1 MSETLNFRE
10 GIRGRNRDAFI
21 AALHDE
27 APLYRDRAGF
37 WVASRFEDVRA
48 VLLDHASFSSGAMGG
63 MLPLISDDPPRH
75 SQLRGLLSKA
85 FTPTMI
91 EAMRP
96 WVQSLAHDL
105 VAAIEPS
112 VEVEVVSALTTP
124 LPVTVIARMM
134 DIPMSDSDRFKE
146 WSNALVGLQDNPTE
160 GDRMAKVAELGAY
173 FAGVIAARRKA
184 PGDDLISALIRADEQ
199 DVALADQEIVGF
211 CILLLVAG
219 NETTTNLLGSLLH
232 RIAKDPAAWTRL
244 RTDPK
249 AVEASV
255 EEALRID
262 APAQFVM
269 RQATADVEI
278 GDARIAKG
286 AMVMVYLAAA
296 NRDPAKWEDPAN
308 FDLARARERHL
319 AFGHGVHTCIGAPLA
334 RLEAQAAMAALAA
347 KFSGVRAGAQKAQH
361 LRSGILN
368 GFATLPLV
376 FS

>member
-10 GIRGRNRDAFI
+10 GIRGKNRDAFI
-21 AALHDE
+21 SALHEE
-27 APLYRDRAGF
+27 APLYRDKAGF

-48 VLLDHASFSSGAMGG
+48 VLLDHGRFSSGAMGG

-85 FTPTMI
+85 FTPAMI

-105 VAAIEPS
+105 VAEIEPGQ
-112 VEVEVVSALTTP
+112 EVEVVAALTTP

-146 WSNALVGLQDNPTE
+146 WSNALVGLQDNPME

-173 FAGVIAARRKA
+173 FAGIIAGRRKA
-184 PGDDLISALIRADEQ
+184 LGDDLISALIRADEQ
-199 DVALADQEIVGF
+199 GVALSDQEIVGF

-219 NETTTNLLGSLLH
+219 NETTTNLLGSLLY
-232 RIAKDPAAWTRL
+232 RLAESSGSWERL
-244 RTDPK
+244 RADPK
-249 AVEASV
+249 AIEAAI

-269 RQATADVEI
+269 RQATQDVEI

-286 AMVMVYLAAA
+286 SMVMVYLAAA
-296 NRDPAKWEDPAN
+296 NRDPAKWTDAAS
-308 FDLARARERHL
+308 FDVARERERHV
-319 AFGHGVHTCIGAPLA
+319 AFGHGVHTCIGAPLS
-334 RLEAQAAMAALAA
+334 RLEAQCAMNALVA
-347 KFSGVRAGAQKAQH
+347 KFSGLALGEEKPQR